1 MYDSSIDAHYH
12 IYNIQW
18 VWANLVRPALDV
30 RFDVH
35 DQSKLESPEK
45 ECYDKYIPLLKKYK
59 YGTPEYNQVRE
70 AMRKEGM
77 AHHIEVNR
85 HHPEHFKNLRY
96 ESD

>member
-59 YGTPEYNQVRE
+59 FGTPESNQVKKAWLITSKSIVTIRSISR
-70 AMRKEGM
+70 M
-77 AHHIEVNR
+77 
-85 HHPEHFKNLRY
+85 
-96 ESD
+96 ESQI